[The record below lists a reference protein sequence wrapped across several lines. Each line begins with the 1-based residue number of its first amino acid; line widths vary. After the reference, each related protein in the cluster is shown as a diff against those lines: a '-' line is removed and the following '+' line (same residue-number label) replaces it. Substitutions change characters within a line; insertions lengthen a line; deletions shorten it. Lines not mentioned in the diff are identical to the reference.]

1 MIDLSHTIRTGMPVY
16 PGDPSVDV
24 HPALTLDADGVAVAS
39 LHLGSHS
46 GTHLDAPAHTVPGG
60 RTLDEIPLEELTG
73 EALILRIDA
82 TAREAIT
89 LDQVRSALGAV
100 DTVPRI
106 VTIHTGWDRFFGE
119 AKYLEHPYLA
129 AEAADLLWSLG
140 MRILAVDTLSPDR
153 TPLEG
158 EPFEGFPVHDIVL
171 GRDGLIVENL
181 TGLDQVAGSRARV
194 GVFPLKLG
202 PVDGAPVR
210 AVAFETD

>member
-1 MIDLSHTIRTGMPVY
+1 MIDLSHTIHSGMPVY

-24 HPALTLDADGVAVAS
+24 HPALTLDADGVAVARVS
-39 LHLGSHS
+39 MGSHS
-46 GTHLDAPAHTVPGG
+46 GTHLDAPAHTVQGG
-60 RTLDEIPLEELTG
+60 RTLEEISLAELTG
-73 EALILRIDA
+73 EAIILRFNVV
-82 TAREAIT
+82 AREAIT
-89 LDQVRSALGAV
+89 VDEVKRALGEVEA
-100 DTVPRI
+100 VPRI
-106 VTIHTGWDRFFGE
+106 VMIHTGWDRFFGE
-119 AKYLEHPYLA
+119 ARYLEHPHLDA
-129 AEAADLLWSLG
+129 GAVDLLWRLG

-181 TGLDQVAGSRARV
+181 TGLDQVQGNTARV